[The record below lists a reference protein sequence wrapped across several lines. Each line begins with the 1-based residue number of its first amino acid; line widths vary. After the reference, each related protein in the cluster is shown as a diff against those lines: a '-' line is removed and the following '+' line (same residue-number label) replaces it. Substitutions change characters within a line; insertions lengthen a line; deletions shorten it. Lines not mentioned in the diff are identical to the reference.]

1 MEFYSGNRENVL
13 KKLGS
18 SQKSGLTNEEA
29 EENKLKYGVNQFSQ
43 GKKESLIVQIMAAL
57 KEPMIFILIFASFIT
72 LFVNLYIMY
81 KGGKPDFIEYA
92 GILAAIVLSV
102 AITLVMEG
110 RSQKAFETL
119 NKLKENIA
127 VKVRRNN
134 EVMLIPQQ
142 KIVAGDIILLETG
155 DKVPADCRLLDSV
168 SLTADESSLTGE
180 SKPVK
185 KDAAVI
191 FDKEDIPLAE
201 RYNMLYCGCYITE
214 GSCAAVVTA
223 VGDNTELGKIA
234 FELREKKHTKTPLEE
249 KLDRLGKIVTIFGV
263 LAAFVIFSIQI
274 IQYYAFGNT
283 VDSSVSEIFI
293 NSIVLIV
300 AAVPEGLPT
309 IVAVSLAVNVIKMAK
324 ENALVKK
331 IVACETI
338 GSVNVICSD
347 KTGTLTENRMTVT
360 GFYDGEWHDDPREL
374 DSGYMIHNICL
385 NTNSNLYMENGNY
398 KFVGNP
404 TEGSILAAYEN
415 SNLRESSGKSYT
427 DERSDHEIIHV
438 FPFSS
443 ELKHMTTVSN
453 VDSKIVSYVKGSPE
467 LILKMCDIS
476 DEKLEEIN
484 RLIYDAQDQA
494 MRVIAFAHKILEEKI
509 DYGAEEEHDKLEEHM
524 NFDGFVTIT
533 DPIRS
538 EVFKAVETCREAG
551 ISLKILTG
559 DHLVTARAIA
569 KQLNIINENSFVV
582 SAHEIEKMPDSELNE
597 MLDKISVIAR
607 STPALKLRI
616 VKLLKARGSVVA
628 VTGDGVN
635 DAPAIKYADV
645 GIAMGISGT
654 EVSKEASDIVLLND
668 SFAVITKAIQWGRGI
683 YQNFQRFM
691 IFQLTVNLS
700 AVLTVILSI
709 LSGLPSPFEALQLL
723 WINIIMDGPPALTLG
738 LEPLREDL
746 MKEKPVERDAQII
759 TKRMWIKIIYGGI
772 TITVLFMLQN
782 LFNVLGVYP
791 EEQRSTLFTMFVL
804 FQLLNAFNC
813 RELGYESITKNF
825 KQNKIML
832 GVFTLTF
839 ILQIL
844 ITQYGGK
851 VFETHPLRLIIW
863 IKIFLYCFILI
874 LLSEIIKA
882 AVRGKGHKLE
892 KAAAQ
897 IN

>member
-18 SQKSGLTNEEA
+18 DQNCGLNSSQA
-29 EENKLKYGVNQFSQ
+29 EKNRQKYGKNQFSQ
-43 GKKESLIVQIMAAL
+43 GKKESLIMQILTAL

-127 VKVRRNN
+127 VKVKRNN
-134 EVMLIPQQ
+134 AVIFIPQQ
-142 KIVAGDIILLETG
+142 EITVGDIILLETG

-168 SLTADESSLTGE
+168 NLTADESSLTGE

-185 KDAAVI
+185 KNALVI

-214 GSCAAVVTA
+214 GSCTAVVTA
-223 VGDNTELGKIA
+223 VGDSTELGKIA
-234 FELREKKHTKTPLEE
+234 FELRDKKHMKTPLEE
-249 KLDRLGKIVTIFGV
+249 KLDRLGKIVTVFGV
-263 LAAFVIFSIQI
+263 LAALVIFLIQI
-274 IQYYAFGNT
+274 VQYYTFGNT
-283 VDSSVSEIFI
+283 VHSSVSEIFI

-309 IVAVSLAVNVIKMAK
+309 IVAVSLAVNVIKMAR

-360 GFYDGEWHDDPREL
+360 GFYDGKWHDDPKEL

-385 NTNSNLYMENGNY
+385 NTNSNLYMENGDY

-415 SNLRESSGKSYT
+415 SDLRKSSGKSYT
-427 DERSDHEIIHV
+427 DERSDHEILHV

-484 RLIYDAQDQA
+484 RLIYDAQNKA
-494 MRVIAFAHKILEEKI
+494 MRVIAFAHKIIEEKI

-533 DPIRS
+533 DPIRP
-538 EVFKAVETCREAG
+538 EVFKAVETCKEAG
-551 ISLKILTG
+551 VSLKILTG
-559 DHLVTARAIA
+559 DHLVTAKAIA
-569 KQLNIINENSFVV
+569 KQLNIINDSSFVV
-582 SAHEIEKMPDSELNE
+582 SAHEIEKMPDSELNKIIDE
-597 MLDKISVIAR
+597 ISVIAR

-746 MKEKPVERDAQII
+746 MKEKPVERNAQII
-759 TKRMWIKIIYGGI
+759 TKRMWIKIIYGG
-772 TITVLFMLQN
+772 TVITVLFMLQN

-791 EEQRSTLFTMFVL
+791 EEQRSVLFTMFVL

-832 GVFTLTF
+832 GVFALTF

-851 VFETHPLRLIIW
+851 IFETHPLRLIIW

-874 LLSEIIKA
+874 LLSEAVKSGIRVSGRKLVKA
-882 AVRGKGHKLE
+882 VA
-892 KAAAQ
+892 
-897 IN
+897 